1 MARRHY
7 AFTTLLV
14 VAVAVACLFSAD
26 AKLTV
31 NYYKKTCPSMEKII
45 SEAVTSKQLSNP
57 TTAAGTLR
65 VFFHDCFVSGCD
77 ASTLISSNRF
87 NTAERDADINLSL
100 PGDAFDL
107 VIRAKTTLE
116 LECPGT
122 YLLLNLILICLSIL
136 TCELIM

>member
-1 MARRHY
+1 MAPCHY
-7 AFTTLLV
+7 AFTALLV
-14 VAVAVACLFSAD
+14 LAAALACLSPAN
-26 AKLTV
+26 AKLTA
-31 NYYKKTCPSMEKII
+31 NYYKNTCPAMAKII

-77 ASTLISSNRF
+77 ASTFISSNQF
-87 NTAERDADINLSL
+87 NKAERDADINLSL

-107 VIRAKTTLE
+107 VIRAKATLE

-122 YLLLNLILICLSIL
+122 HAFRTFVLQLASIDQQV
-136 TCELIM
+136 I

>member
-7 AFTTLLV
+7 TFMALLALS
-14 VAVAVACLFSAD
+14 VAVAWLSSAD
-26 AKLTV
+26 AKLTA
-31 NYYKKTCPSMEKII
+31 NYYKKTCPTMEKII

-77 ASTLISSNRF
+77 ASTFISSNQF
-87 NTAERDADINLSL
+87 NKAERDADINLSL

-107 VIRAKTTLE
+107 VIRAKATLE

-122 YLLLNLILICLSIL
+122 HAALINRSYKKIN
-136 TCELIM
+136 